1 MNDEQDRAGC
11 WVDQIVAEV
20 RAARAE
26 LLGSAGHDLE
36 KLVERLRQE
45 QAQSGHR
52 VVSLPPRAPEP
63 TAGEAA

>member
-1 MNDEQDRAGC
+1 MTDGQHEAGC

-20 RAARAE
+20 RGARSELFASAE
-26 LLGSAGHDLE
+26 HDLA

-45 QAQSGHR
+45 QTQSGRR